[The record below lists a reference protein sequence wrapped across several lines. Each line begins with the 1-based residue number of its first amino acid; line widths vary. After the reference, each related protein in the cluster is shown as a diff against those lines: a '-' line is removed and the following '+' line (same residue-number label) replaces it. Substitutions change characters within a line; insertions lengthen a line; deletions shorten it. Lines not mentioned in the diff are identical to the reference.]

1 VTHIEIRMACLKLAL
16 GDATPRTLEGATAHV
31 AVAEAYARFLLGAG
45 TTPGPADGIVN
56 CPEDVRQNVQV
67 KAGRVAGA
75 DTPLDLDDLFENG
88 LGEALP
94 GSAGLGHD
102 NSSVGGVAALT
113 VGSTGGVSNDP
124 ARGAA

>member
-1 VTHIEIRMACLKLAL
+1 MTHVEIRMACLKLAL

-45 TTPGPADGIVN
+45 
-56 CPEDVRQNVQV
+56 
-67 KAGRVAGA
+67 A

-102 NSSVGGVAALT
+102 NPPWVWVAPLT
-113 VGSTGGVSNDP
+113 VGSTGGVGNDP